1 MATSSDSKVID
12 RESSKVSLADRYKT
26 QKAGGAFNV
35 QQNVKTNGANEISLG
50 GTTFET
56 NYTKTKGF
64 KLQMGLQQTEF
75 KDVGNGVNSRQQS
88 VYLKG
93 FSSTKYGSAVINR

>member
-1 MATSSDSKVID
+1 MSTSSDSKVID

-35 QQNVKTNGANEISLG
+35 QQNVKASGANEISLG

-56 NYTKTKGF
+56 NYTNTKGF
-64 KLQMGLQQTEF
+64 KIKMGLQQTEF
-75 KDVGNGVNSRQQS
+75 KDVGDGANSRQQS
-88 VYLKG
+88 VYLKFG
-93 FSSTKYGSAVINR
+93 KNRQELR

>member
-1 MATSSDSKVID
+1 MSTSSDSKVID

-35 QQNVKTNGANEISLG
+35 QQNVKTIGANEISLG
-50 GTTFET
+50 GSTFDT
-56 NYTKTKGF
+56 NYTNTKGF
-64 KLQMGLQQTEF
+64 KLKMGLQQTEF
-75 KDVGNGVNSRQQS
+75 KDAGAGANSRQQS

-93 FSSTKYGSAVINR
+93 FNSTKYGSAVINR